1 MSAQQKRERAEDVIR
16 MMALSDCADCLI
28 GSELVKGISGGE
40 KRRVSIAVQ
49 VLTEPRILMYVCF
62 IDMNTLKT
70 DKFQCR

>member
-1 MSAQQKRERAEDVIR
+1 

-49 VLTEPRILMYVCF
+49 VLTEPRILMYVF
-62 IDMNTLKT
+62 LHA
-70 DKFQCR
+70 